1 MPDKS
6 KASAERTHCHAPR
19 KLAHSTKAHC
29 IVAICA
35 AAAAAAAAAAQCITC
50 LDPTHAHERLQNIS
64 LSTSINIEQGKSQ
77 ASSSGQPALHSL
89 AGLARC
95 GSPAGLLLPSRP
107 LGRLGGLS
115 TGPRSTQQ
123 VSIAQASMPQVQMLT
138 GEGHIMNELQGLAAE
153 LGCAICAAHD
163 AEFLQ
168 QRGYNAWSPAQ
179 RYFVEGDHVVA
190 AEANRTLQFTGL
202 DSGLVSSGHACFV
215 FMAPPRSPAT
225 HCSAVPTHHMS
236 LCKFTYSSFTRCH
249 AGSFYPFFIYTVVAT
264 TIASVFTVVP
274 FLVAPARV
282 DLDKSSAYECG
293 FDAFGDS
300 RQQFS
305 VSFYLVAIMY
315 LLFDIEVCGCGCAH
329 ACVHT
334 HAFLFYPL
342 NPFKVSMSMDLF
354 VP

>member
-1 MPDKS
+1 MALPRALMSSGLFPKALGSAAFARMGGGAASGGFQAMAFTSSSDEEDRSTVADK
-6 KASAERTHCHAPR
+6 
-19 KLAHSTKAHC
+19 
-29 IVAICA
+29 
-35 AAAAAAAAAAQCITC
+35 
-50 LDPTHAHERLQNIS
+50 
-64 LSTSINIEQGKSQ
+64 GKSQ

-123 VSIAQASMPQVQMLT
+123 
-138 GEGHIMNELQGLAAE
+138 
-153 LGCAICAAHD
+153 
-163 AEFLQ
+163 FLQ

-202 DSGLVSSGHACFV
+202 DS
-215 FMAPPRSPAT
+215 
-225 HCSAVPTHHMS
+225 
-236 LCKFTYSSFTRCH
+236 
-249 AGSFYPFFIYTVVAT
+249 GSFYPFFIYTVVAT

-315 LLFDIEVCGCGCAH
+315 LLFDIEIAYLFPYVMCHANGTMFWTMNLFLGILTAGFIYEWGVGALEWRESGAH
-329 ACVHT
+329 
-334 HAFLFYPL
+334 
-342 NPFKVSMSMDLF
+342 
-354 VP
+354 